1 MNKIS
6 FKVPYNTNNI
16 LTQDVLFF
24 SGNVIFD
31 VFYLNGL
38 SYLYEPLI
46 VFLKKNRHINYLTF
60 LRLLMILH

>member
-16 LTQDVLFF
+16 LTQEVLFF

-31 VFYLNGL
+31 VFSLNGL

-46 VFLKKNRHINYLTF
+46 VFLKKQTLT
-60 LRLLMILH
+60 